1 MTRSPEPV
9 IDPTRWEA
17 DVVLADGGIAQLR
30 PLTPDDRQALIDF
43 YARVSEQSKYLRFF
57 AAHPQLT
64 EKELHDYTHC
74 DPDRVALLLAVDEQI
89 VAFANYEVLE
99 QLLPARVANVAFL
112 VQDDQ
117 QGRGAANI
125 LLEHLAEI
133 GRECRVERFTAEMLT
148 QNRKMLQVFT
158 HAGYVVRPEM
168 ADGCLL
174 VDFPLAAT
182 ERSRAVMEQR
192 EHKAESN
199 AIRGLLQPRRVAV
212 VGEVMRVKDIAANL
226 VQGGYRGELVV
237 ATGSDGS
244 AEAQARAL
252 AQIDGDV
259 DLVVVRAATSELEEL
274 IEQASQKHARGILVL
289 ASDQSTRLDQQPA
302 RQLVSWARTHGLRAL
317 GPSALGLV
325 NSDPELRMNA
335 SPASAPREGCVGLF
349 TQSAG
354 VATIVLS
361 RALELGIGLSS
372 FIATGAFADVTGNDV
387 MQYWSDDERTRVCL
401 LSLDSVGNPRKFF
414 RVLRRLAL
422 AKHVVVFTPSRALL
436 SAHSDV
442 PGLPSAPASALD
454 QVIEQSGAI
463 VVSRRDTMYDVAQ
476 ILARQ
481 AVPRG
486 RRVRVFSN
494 SSGLA
499 NQMRQAAVRFGLEPG
514 EAVTIH
520 EHPSTGALERAAA
533 EAVADPEVDAVVAAV
548 VEVVDP
554 VLEQVRDG
562 LAELAASSGE
572 TTVVGVFVGFRE
584 LPQPTTQADEAGGL
598 PCFTAYA
605 DALQA
610 LALIVDNEE
619 RRASKRPQPDDEV
632 YQGQAQVARS
642 IIANILLE
650 APEGRW
656 ASDGECSAILAAYG
670 IDLVPWQAV
679 HSPQAAIEA
688 AERLGW
694 DVVLKATAPVVR
706 GRTDLPTIHFHLT
719 DADAMRRAWDA
730 LGRTAND
737 LGLCDGDPTVL
748 APVVQAT
755 TQQGTPLALRA
766 IEDEVLGPMLCVGV
780 AGVPTDLLDDLAW
793 GVPPLRRTD
802 ARDMIASLRAADL
815 LQGYRG
821 APPAR
826 LDSIE
831 DTLMRLARLKDD
843 QVALAEIELTPVLAG
858 RDQTAIVGAR
868 MRIVPL
874 PPERDPLARRAT

>member
-9 IDPTRWEA
+9 IDPTHWEA

-30 PLTPDDRQALIDF
+30 PLTPDDREELIAF
-43 YARVSEQSKYLRFF
+43 YGRVSEQSKYLRFF
-57 AAHPQLT
+57 AAHPQLN

-74 DPDRVALLLAVDEQI
+74 DRDRVALMLAVDEQM
-89 VAFANYEVLE
+89 VAFANYEVLD

-125 LLEHLAEI
+125 LLEHLAEV
-133 GRECRVERFTAEMLT
+133 GRECQVERFTAEMLT

-168 ADGCLL
+168 ADGCIL

-182 ERSRAVMEQR
+182 DQSRAVMEQR

-199 AIRGLLQPRRVAV
+199 AIRGLLEPRRVAV

-237 ATGSDGS
+237 TTGADGS
-244 AEAQARAL
+244 TQAQTRAL
-252 AQIDGDV
+252 SQIDGDV

-274 IEQASQKHARGILVL
+274 IEQASRKHARGILVL
-289 ASDQSTRLDQQPA
+289 ASDRSTQLDHDHA

-325 NSDPELRMNA
+325 NTDPELQLNA
-335 SPASAPREGCVGLF
+335 SPASPPRQGSVGLF

-361 RALELGIGLSS
+361 RALERGIGLSS

-436 SAHSDV
+436 SAESDV
-442 PGLPSAPASALD
+442 PGLPSAPATALD
-454 QVIEQSGAI
+454 QVIQNSGAI
-463 VVSRRDTMYDVAQ
+463 VCSRRDTMYDVAQ

-481 AVPRG
+481 PVPPG
-486 RRVRVFSN
+486 RRVRVISN
-494 SSGLA
+494 STGLA
-499 NQMRQAAVRFGLEPG
+499 HQMRQAAVRFGLEPG
-514 EAVTIH
+514 DPVTIH
-520 EHPSTGALERAAA
+520 EHPSTGALEAAA
-533 EAVADPEVDAVVAAV
+533 ARAVADPEVDAVVVGV

-554 VLEQVRDG
+554 VLELVRDG
-562 LAELAASSGE
+562 LAELAAGGHE
-572 TTVVGVFVGFRE
+572 TPVVGVFVGFRDPAQTATGPD
-584 LPQPTTQADEAGGL
+584 LPGGL

-605 DALQA
+605 DALRA
-610 LALIVDNEE
+610 ISLIVDNEE
-619 RRASKRPQPDDEV
+619 RRARQRPHPDDEV
-632 YQGQAQVARS
+632 YEGREMEVRS
-642 IIANILLE
+642 LIANILLE
-650 APEGRW
+650 CPEGRW
-656 ASDGECSAILAAYG
+656 ASDAECSQILAAYG

-679 HSPQAAIEA
+679 GSAEEAVAA
-688 AERLGW
+688 AEGLGW
-694 DVVLKATAPVVR
+694 DVVLKATAPSVR
-706 GRTDLPTIHFHLT
+706 GRTDLPTIYFHLT
-719 DADAMRRAWDA
+719 DADAMRRAWEG
-730 LGRTAND
+730 LGRTASD
-737 LGLCDGDPTVL
+737 LGLSDGDPTVL
-748 APVVQAT
+748 APVVQVT
-755 TQQGTPLALRA
+755 TQHGTPLALRA

-780 AGVPTDLLDDLAW
+780 AGAPADLLDDLAW

-802 ARDMIASLRAADL
+802 ARTMLDSLRAARL
-815 LQGYRG
+815 LHGYRG

-831 DTLMRLARLKDD
+831 DTLIRLARLKDD
-843 QVALAEIELTPVLAG
+843 QVALAEVELTPVIAG
-858 RDQTAIVGAR
+858 RDRTAIVGAR

-874 PPERDPLARRAT
+874 PAERDPLARRAT